1 MVHLDDE
8 KKNEEGQEKKE
19 EGLVGELLKT
29 RSIMVYQGID
39 DEIAKKVTQQLLIMD
54 GRSQEEPI
62 TIYVNSPGG
71 SADSGFAMYD
81 IIRFVKAP
89 VRTICNGLCASAAV
103 LVYLAG
109 DERYTLPNSRFL
121 LHQPRTYVQGRASDI
136 EISAQEIVKLKRRY
150 NEIVSGITGKDV
162 DVIADDADRDFWL
175 GAEDALKYGL
185 CQKVITSQDE
195 IS

>member
-89 VRTICNGLCASAAV
+89 VRTVCNGLCASAAV

-185 CQKVITSQDE
+185 CQKVITSQGE